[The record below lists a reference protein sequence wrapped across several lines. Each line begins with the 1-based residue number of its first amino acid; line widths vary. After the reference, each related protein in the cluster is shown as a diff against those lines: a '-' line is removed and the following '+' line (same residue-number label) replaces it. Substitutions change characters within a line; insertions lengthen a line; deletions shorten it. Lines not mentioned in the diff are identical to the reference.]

1 MVTLAGCSRAPE
13 RGVERLAILPFENL
27 TGDSTL
33 DWVASAAP
41 AMVTAEL
48 SGNPKLTAI
57 RAGSVNDGYLGSAD
71 RLVHGF
77 FVKRGA
83 ALQIDVQVEDAARH
97 KTVTRA
103 EADGDLIQAVDA
115 ISKRLDSS
123 AHVFSTSSGAAVSA
137 WGQQKYEQAVGI
149 DPDFGAAWLSWAESL
164 TQRGQTAEAIEVAE
178 RALARAGLRS
188 EADRARIELLQAALR
203 KDDVA
208 REKAL
213 GALVKIE
220 PSDTSLLAM
229 AAETSMNLR
238 DFPAAAGYFKSIL
251 RVDPA
256 ASGVLNS
263 LGYAEGYAGDLDA
276 AKSAFE
282 AYGRQ
287 EGQKTNSLDSLGE
300 AYFIRGRFAEA
311 EKYFLQAQQSDPAF
325 AAGAELLKAAYARWL
340 GDMKAR
346 DLKAAD
352 ALMGRYLDERKR
364 SHDPLVAWREA
375 VWDFVTGRRD
385 LAMAKLAEVQ
395 PQLAD
400 RQRAVWTARIS
411 GELSTLKEKYERT
424 APSSD
429 GEARVFYAAAL
440 LAEGQ
445 KDAAR
450 KLLELWPLPVETG
463 GDSMVESLVFPKFIE
478 LRRALGMSV
487 P

>member
-1 MVTLAGCSRAPE
+1 MLTLAGCSRAPE
-13 RGVERLAILPFENL
+13 RGAERVAILPFENL
-27 TGDSTL
+27 SGDSTL

-48 SGNPKLTAI
+48 SGNPKLTPI

-97 KTVTRA
+97 KTMTRA

-123 AHVFSTSSGAAVSA
+123 AHAFSTSSAAAVSA
-137 WGQQKYEQAVGI
+137 WGQQKYEEAVGV
-149 DPDFGAAWLSWAESL
+149 DPDFGAAWLSWAESVA
-164 TQRGQTAEAIEVAE
+164 QRGQTAEAIRVTE
-178 RALARAGLRS
+178 RALVRAGLRS

-203 KDDVA
+203 KDDLA

-213 GALVKIE
+213 TALVKIE

-238 DFPAAAGYFKSIL
+238 DFPAAARYFKSIL

-282 AYGRQ
+282 AYGKQ
-287 EGQKTNSLDSLGE
+287 DGQKTNSLDSLGE
-300 AYFIRGRFAEA
+300 VHFIRGRFAEA
-311 EKYFLQAQQSDPAF
+311 EKYFVQAQQSDPAF
-325 AAGAELLKAAYARWL
+325 AEGAELLKAAYARWL
-340 GDMKAR
+340 GG
-346 DLKAAD
+346 DLKGAD
-352 ALMGRYLDERKR
+352 ALMGHYLENRK
-364 SHDPLVAWREA
+364 SAHDPLVAWREA

-385 LAMAKLAEVQ
+385 LALAKLAEVQ
-395 PQLAD
+395 PQFAD

-411 GELSTLKEKYERT
+411 GDLATLKEKYQRT

-440 LAEGQ
+440 FSDGQ

-478 LRRALGMSV
+478 LRRSLGMSV